1 MWKKHRSVFQD
12 HIKYIYNDIVK
23 LFRVGILRQ
32 AERVQEMH
40 DLDKKLPPPW
50 MNGESYESANWDV
63 RDRYLSENQ
72 IRVVIKGGIPSSMQD
87 DLEDN

>member
-1 MWKKHRSVFQD
+1 MGKCINFDNELWFYLGNSMCKKHRSVFQD

-63 RDRYLSENQ
+63 RDRYLSEN
-72 IRVVIKGGIPSSMQD
+72 
-87 DLEDN
+87 